1 MKDLRNRNEK
11 VSELLSLLTI
21 SYKSLE
27 KSPIFKIIF
36 EVSIETADC
45 FNIHMLVV

>member
-21 SYKSLE
+21 SYKS
-27 KSPIFKIIF
+27 PIFKIIF
-36 EVSIETADC
+36 EVSIERADC
-45 FNIHMLVV
+45 FNMHMLVV